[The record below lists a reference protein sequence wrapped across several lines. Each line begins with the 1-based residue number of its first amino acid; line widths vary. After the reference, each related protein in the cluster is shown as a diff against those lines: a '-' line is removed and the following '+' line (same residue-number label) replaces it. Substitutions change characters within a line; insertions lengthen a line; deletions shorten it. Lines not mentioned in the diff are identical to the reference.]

1 MARPDFTLKW
11 AGSRLSIPAI
21 SAGNY
26 AAGWDTYLGPLPP
39 LGDDH
44 DYVMNLQDSRAIWL
58 GEQMLLAVGH
68 EWQDDVTYDAYAITR
83 SPVDGQLYRSLVGG
97 NLNNEPSVSGSQWA
111 LELPVPNSILTSGI
125 RGAYSNLS
133 ASAVGT
139 NATVSFTADAI
150 CVKNAANEQIVLNT
164 VSESCN
170 LLTSG
175 AGGLD
180 TGAIAG
186 NSWYAVYAIYNPTT
200 LDVSAVASLSFTAPT
215 TRPSGYTHYS
225 IVGAVITN
233 SGGTQILPFT
243 QNDREIYYKPTP
255 DTALPN
261 DFGAV
266 VNLGSATAV
275 TAVSLQAY
283 CPPLAKTAIMGI
295 TCSGTTSTVATAFRG
310 SSGAASG
317 ILAQAINNGV
327 TNMRARFESPRP
339 RSDGIFYSVASPGS
353 ATIVVLGWRF

>member
-1 MARPDFTLKW
+1 MRPDFSLIWGADNAPFTPIE
-11 AGSRLSIPAI
+11 ASD
-21 SAGNY
+21 Y
-26 AAGWDTYLGPLPP
+26 TAGWVFRTGAPP
-39 LGDDH
+39 RRVNF
-44 DYVMNLQDSRAIWL
+44 DYFQNLSDQRTAWL

-68 EWQDDVTYDAYAITR
+68 EWQDDVTYGTYAVTR
-83 SPVDGQLYRSLVGG
+83 SPVNGQLYRSLVGG
-97 NLNNEPSVSGSQWA
+97 NLGNEPSVSGSQWA
-111 LELPVPNSILTSGI
+111 LGLPVPNNILTSGI
-125 RGAYSNLS
+125 RGSYLNLS

-150 CVKNAANEQIVLNT
+150 CVKNAANEQVVLNT

-180 TGAIAG
+180 TGSIAG
-186 NSWYAVYAIYNPTT
+186 NAWYAVYVIYNPTT
-200 LDVSAVASLSFTAPT
+200 LDVSSVASLNFTAPT
-215 TRPSGYTHYS
+215 MLPSGYTHYS
-225 IVGAVITN
+225 IVSAVITN

-255 DTALPN
+255 STALPN

-266 VNLGSATAV
+266 VNLGSATSV

-295 TCSGTTSTVATAFRG
+295 TCLGTTGTLASAFRG

-339 RSDGIFYSVASPGS
+339 HSDGIFYSVTSPGS